1 MAMTDYRSTHPKT
14 RKAWRQWLQKNHAS
28 SPGIWLIYYKT
39 ESGKRK
45 LSYAEAVEEALCFGW
60 IDSLPRKLDEQ
71 RAMLKFT
78 PRKPK
83 SAWSQLNKTRIK
95 KLIEQ
100 SLVTEAGHFKI
111 ERAKKDGSWD
121 KLTSSDAHTESNTL
135 PPELLKAL
143 SKNKIALKNFKSF
156 PPGYRKRFL
165 FWIDSAKRPETK
177 DARII
182 QTVLMAAANKK
193 PGVKGFVL

>member
-1 MAMTDYRSTHPKT
+1 MAMPDYRSTHPKT
-14 RKAWRQWLQKNHAS
+14 REAWRQWLQKNHAS

-39 ESGKRK
+39 DSGKRK

-95 KLIEQ
+95 RLIEEGADIDKRCIDFQ
-100 SLVTEAGHFKI
+100 ATPLFWAVMSYKEENDKYNQLECVKLLVEAGADKNI
-111 ERAKKDGSWD
+111 PNGNSKTIYSMINDEDLELKK
-121 KLTSSDAHTESNTL
+121 
-135 PPELLKAL
+135 
-143 SKNKIALKNFKSF
+143 
-156 PPGYRKRFL
+156 
-165 FWIDSAKRPETK
+165 
-177 DARII
+177 
-182 QTVLMAAANKK
+182 
-193 PGVKGFVL
+193 